1 MSNDNQQKVVFA
13 FSQGK
18 VPRHQRAVH
27 GKALNPSMGAPTPLI
42 DGLGTRLGT
51 LTPAGRPWQGAQP
64 VHGSANTPYRRIGVL
79 FHLPFSLE
87 VVVVYRTEM
96 FGLTHCRS

>member
-1 MSNDNQQKVVFA
+1 MSNDIQQKVVFA

-42 DGLGTRLGT
+42 DGLGFSTCLDFQT
-51 LTPAGRPWQGAQP
+51 FAGA
-64 VHGSANTPYRRIGVL
+64 
-79 FHLPFSLE
+79 
-87 VVVVYRTEM
+87 
-96 FGLTHCRS
+96 